1 MYTPLESKVL
11 NTFKMVCYTSPR
23 LRFQGFLKAYVTRCT
38 CLVQVFL
45 LLRNSILLVS
55 KSHAGD
61 VTVSVNPGPGP
72 DADFTVPLG
81 HPGLRRALLLNV
93 L

>member
-1 MYTPLESKVL
+1 MHMPGSSLPAAKEQAT
-11 NTFKMVCYTSPR
+11 
-23 LRFQGFLKAYVTRCT
+23 
-38 CLVQVFL
+38 
-45 LLRNSILLVS
+45 SILLVS